1 VKALAALACILFAAG
16 AQAEPFAVRVG
27 DSRIGLDAP
36 PGFSDT
42 TFTGSPRL
50 QELAEAL
57 TSASNR
63 ILLFAISDADLR
75 RFTQGDSPE
84 LRRYMIAVTPKG
96 LERERVTA
104 AMFATF
110 VSDSLQELGTP
121 PPAGAD
127 YRKYLDSKQG
137 GQAALLARLRND
149 TDVVSV
155 LQGTRVPAA
164 SQGLFAPEKPA
175 QYLLST
181 TTLVLLR
188 GKALNLTVYT
198 GYDGAGDL
206 DWIRVTTARW
216 VEELKRL
223 NESR

>member
-1 VKALAALACILFAAG
+1 MKTLAALACAFFVAG

-27 DSRIGLDAP
+27 EGRIGLDVP

-75 RFTQGDSPE
+75 RFTQGDNPV

-104 AMFATF
+104 AMFAVF
-110 VSDSLQELGTP
+110 VSDSLQELGS
-121 PPAGAD
+121 PAPADAD
-127 YRKYLDSKQG
+127 YRKYLDSKQQ
-137 GQAALLARLRND
+137 GQPLLLARLRND
-149 TDVVSV
+149 QDVVSV
-155 LQGTRVPAA
+155 LQGTLVPAQ
-164 SQGLFAPEKPA
+164 SQGLFVPDKPA
-175 QYLLST
+175 HYILST

-188 GKALNLTVYT
+188 GAALNLTVYT
-198 GYDGAGDL
+198 GYDSAADL
-206 DWIRVTTARW
+206 DWIRATTARW
-216 VEELKRL
+216 VDELKRL
-223 NESR
+223 NTR